1 MVTKFTEQRKF
12 VLRMPTD
19 LHEKVATVAFET
31 HIAMNGFILQ
41 AISEK
46 LKRGD
51 HLDAIVA
58 EQRRSEDDGR

>member
-1 MVTKFTEQRKF
+1 MTRVKPTTDFK
-12 VLRMPTD
+12 VRMPPD
-19 LHEKVATVAFET
+19 LHEKVASASFET
-31 HIAMNGFILQ
+31 HISMNGFILQ

-58 EQRRSEDDGR
+58 DQRRSEDDGR